1 MELKCRQ
8 LTQWRA
14 LLAGTVALAVAET
27 ANAQH
32 DYSKYK
38 PLQVPTAEN
47 HIGVKFLPTERDWE
61 RLDIYVPK
69 GAKTEKLPCIVWF
82 YGGGWGG
89 KVIGDGKN
97 FKALVDAGYVVAM
110 PDYVLGAQ
118 QPVPLAIWDGAAAI
132 RYLRANAAQY
142 KIDPERIAMLGVSA
156 GGWLAQHL
164 APSDSQTLVQQGKRG
179 EPVNFI
185 PMLEP
190 HPANAEMSAQV
201 CAFVTDWGAGTL
213 GTKRAGWLGPN
224 DPPVFT
230 CGAMPETF
238 VPNGVTAYRQAGA
251 IAELGTVYGKDKE
264 GKPLTEV
271 KNPHDYGHC
280 LVGVTVDKMFTKDK
294 AGNEVTFGQRTMQ
307 FLDEYVKNP
316 KTASAPGIFPAG
328 GPVFGSGPATL
339 RTIHTGAAI
348 HYTLDGT
355 APTVSSP
362 RYDKPVTVQGG
373 VTLKAIA
380 VKPGLKPSPV
390 TTVAFTAGTVAP
402 PVITTTQQVYRVK
415 INQPFSVTMQAKCE
429 KPVTWGLSG
438 KVYAK
443 ALEAVDTNK
452 DNSGIKRES
461 AWLTL
466 DPKTGV
472 LAGTP
477 SGPGVSV
484 FIVAV
489 SVTEGPTTQ
498 CDARNVIVVA
508 E

>member
-1 MELKCRQ
+1 MKALRFS
-8 LTQWRA
+8 LTVVVLVTGWLTGPVR
-14 LLAGTVALAVAET
+14 
-27 ANAQH
+27 AQH
-32 DYSKYK
+32 EYAKYK
-38 PLQVPTAEN
+38 PLQVSTAEN
-47 HIGVKFLPTERDWE
+47 HIGVKFLPAERDWE

-69 GAKTEKLPCIVWF
+69 DAKEEKLPCIVWF

-118 QPVPLAIWDGAAAI
+118 QPVPLAVWDGAAAI

-164 APSDSQTLVQQGKRG
+164 APSDSQTLVQQGNVRRG
-179 EPVNFI
+179 EPISFI

-190 HPANAEMSAQV
+190 HPAHAEMSAQV

-213 GTKRAGWLGPN
+213 GTKRPGWLGPN
-224 DPPVFT
+224 DPPLFT

-238 VPNGVTAYRQAGA
+238 VPKGVAAYREAGA
-251 IAELGTVYGKDKE
+251 IAELGTVYGKDKD
-264 GKPLTEV
+264 GKPITEV

-280 LVGVTVDKMFTKDK
+280 LVGVTETRMFTKDK
-294 AGNEVTFGQRTMQ
+294 TGNEVTFGQRTMQ

-316 KTASAPGIFPAG
+316 QTASAPEIFPAG
-328 GPVFGSGPATL
+328 GPVFGSVPVTL
-339 RTIHTGAAI
+339 RTIHADGAI

-355 APTVSSP
+355 EPTARSP
-362 RYDKPVTVQGG
+362 RYDRPVSVTGG
-373 VTLKAIA
+373 VTLKAVA
-380 VKPGLKPSPV
+380 VKTGRKPSPV
-390 TTVAFTAGTVAP
+390 TAVAFTPSPFAP
-402 PVITTTQQVYRVK
+402 PVITTTQQVYRAK
-415 INQPFSVTMQAKCE
+415 LNQPFAVTMQARCE

-438 KVYAK
+438 KVLAQ

-452 DNSGIKRES
+452 DSSGIKR
-461 AWLTL
+461 AAPWLAL

-477 SGPGVSV
+477 TSAGVSV
-484 FIVAV
+484 FIVAAA
-489 SVTEGPTTQ
+489 VTDGQTAQ
-498 CDARNVIVVA
+498 CDARNLIVVT
-508 E
+508 EP